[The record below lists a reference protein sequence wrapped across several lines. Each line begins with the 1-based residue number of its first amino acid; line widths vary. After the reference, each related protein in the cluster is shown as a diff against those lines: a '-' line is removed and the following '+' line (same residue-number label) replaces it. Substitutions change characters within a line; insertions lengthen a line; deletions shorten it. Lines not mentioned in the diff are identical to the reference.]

1 MLTYL
6 RKFEHT
12 KNKTYVEFVSTVLVT
27 NVSIQVRSLLKS
39 WQIRVLDAVR
49 TTSRSELAQRDK
61 DEPRVAALGQG
72 PGEIRARGD
81 VTYVAWAR
89 GKLASQLNY
98 GCSHATTA
106 THSVIKV
113 CLFDYQNYIRPTS
126 QVYIITFVVLF
137 PFLVKCNKQL
147 VFLSFGSMATNLE

>member
-1 MLTYL
+1 MCNIVTSVIILQWNTLFKQLLAMLTYS
-6 RKFEHT
+6 RKSNYT
-12 KNKTYVEFVSTVLVT
+12 KNKTCVEFVTTLLLT
-27 NVSIQVRSLLKS
+27 NVSMQVRILLKS

-113 CLFDYQNYIRPTS
+113 CLFDYQNYIRPTI
-126 QVYIITFVVLF
+126 QVYI
-137 PFLVKCNKQL
+137 
-147 VFLSFGSMATNLE
+147 

>member
-1 MLTYL
+1 M
-6 RKFEHT
+6 
-12 KNKTYVEFVSTVLVT
+12 
-27 NVSIQVRSLLKS
+27 QVRSLLKS

-113 CLFDYQNYIRPTS
+113 CLFDYQNYIQPTI

-137 PFLVKCNKQL
+137 PFLIKCNKQVIFKFWYYDMIINYPRIRIIPNTITL
-147 VFLSFGSMATNLE
+147 NYMLSLNVNVL

>member
-1 MLTYL
+1 M
-6 RKFEHT
+6 
-12 KNKTYVEFVSTVLVT
+12 
-27 NVSIQVRSLLKS
+27 QVRSLLKS
-39 WQIRVLDAVR
+39 WQISVLDAVR

-113 CLFDYQNYIRPTS
+113 CLVVTIHALPFKYLF
-126 QVYIITFVVLF
+126 TFVVLF
-137 PFLVKCNKQL
+137 PFLVK
-147 VFLSFGSMATNLE
+147 V

>member
-1 MLTYL
+1 MKYSIETAVSYAYVS
-6 RKFEHT
+6 KSNYT
-12 KNKTYVEFVSTVLVT
+12 KNKTYVEFVTTLLVT
-27 NVSIQVRSLLKS
+27 NVSMQVRILLKS

-72 PGEIRARGD
+72 PGEIRACGD

-113 CLFDYQNYIRPTS
+113 CLFDYQNYIRPTI

-137 PFLVKCNKQL
+137 PFLVKCNKQ
-147 VFLSFGSMATNLE
+147 VGF